1 MLLHVRGLGAAQPH
15 RIEGLGFAMLEPAG
29 AAAALAAELD
39 AATPED
45 PCGIIKGEQP
55 SHIRLDSLYAR
66 TLSGGLG
73 PLLDRVMRRRR
84 VSTQRHKQIPPHL
97 TSFDSKVTFGIW
109 WGDCLGKIMPG
120 YALKNTICSGRWL
133 PC

>member
-1 MLLHVRGLGAAQPH
+1 
-15 RIEGLGFAMLEPAG
+15 MLEPAG

-84 VSTQRHKQIPPHL
+84 FPLSGTSKYRPISRASIPRLLLVSGGAK
-97 TSFDSKVTFGIW
+97 
-109 WGDCLGKIMPG
+109 
-120 YALKNTICSGRWL
+120 
-133 PC
+133 